1 MPARSRIRGAHVHG
15 PARNV
20 AHRLDQVLGN
30 LRLQDKPAGSGAQGV
45 RHRRLRRHTG
55 QQDQPRLRQALH
67 DGACGAQA
75 VQHGHHDVEHDHV
88 GAQLLRQPHRLT
100 TVRSHRHHVQPLRLE
115 QQADPL
121 EHDRM
126 IVGDEHA
133 GAEPAAG
140 DGGWLRGSF
149 PTSPNLPVGF
159 GVAKTQRKK
168 PAIAGFSRH
177 EPPLYRS
184 TRTLWSLVSLIS
196 TVPTTKVITATTIG
210 YHRP

>member
-1 MPARSRIRGAHVHG
+1 
-15 PARNV
+15 
-20 AHRLDQVLGN
+20 
-30 LRLQDKPAGSGAQGV
+30 
-45 RHRRLRRHTG
+45 
-55 QQDQPRLRQALH
+55 ALH
-67 DGACGAQA
+67 DGASGAQA

-88 GAQLLRQPHRLT
+88 GAQLLRQPHRLP
-100 TVRSHRHHVQPLRLE
+100 TVRRHRHHVQTPGLE

-121 EHDRM
+121 QHDRM

-149 PTSPNLPVGF
+149 PCTFHALDITRRGSASQSKLPVGF